1 MGDDNTEINKELED
15 IQEDEVKYDSDGVA
29 RGQSPGRPPS
39 ATGSIGSSGSV
50 ASSGSGSRGKR
61 RSWKKP
67 KDKPKRPLSAY
78 NIFFKHERS
87 RIVEGR
93 ADNPTPEEIIISIEQ
108 ILSTSRETRRHRKT
122 HGRISFG
129 DLARKIA
136 EQWKTVDKDRKA
148 VFEHYAEID
157 MRRYRKELRAWKER
171 KEQQSLTGSSHTSSI
186 SSLEAGLED
195 EAELSLDQIG
205 HSSHSNSLGGSFSNS
220 FNNSFGPRPNL
231 NSSFSSIDSSEV
243 SLLEPIPIN
252 DMIRNSGSSL
262 PNLGMEVGV
271 PVPGI
276 VPSNNVFQS
285 MQNNN
290 MQNMQPRD
298 IQLFNQQQQ
307 LLQNMQFGQPQG
319 QGGQNFPANDLHQE
333 RQSLE
338 QQRQQLLI
346 LQQQQQLLQ
355 QQLIQQ
361 QNNLRIQQ
369 GQLAQQQANFA
380 LSSQGAVP
388 QAQVSMN
395 QPNNMPGDAGGGT
408 ESMVRPSETMS
419 QMNASES
426 MVRPPETMSQMNAS
440 EDIGGNDLLESF
452 IQNLDLSPSVE

>member
-15 IQEDEVKYDSDGVA
+15 ILEDEVKYDSDGVA

-93 ADNPTPEEIIISIEQ
+93 ADNPTPEEIILSIEQ

-157 MRRYRKELRAWKER
+157 MRRYRKELRAWKEK

-195 EAELSLDQIG
+195 ETELSLDQIG

-319 QGGQNFPANDLHQE
+319 QGQNFPGNDLHQE

-355 QQLIQQ
+355 QHLIQQ

-380 LSSQGAVP
+380 LSSQAAIP
-388 QAQVSMN
+388 QAPVSMN
-395 QPNNMPGDAGGGT
+395 QTNNMPGDAGGGT
-408 ESMVRPSETMS
+408 ESTVRPPVTMS
-419 QMNASES
+419 QMDS
-426 MVRPPETMSQMNAS
+426 S